1 MLPIRYT
8 SIDSIRQWTV
18 MGGRMPSKS
27 SHAAKFPVQCAG
39 GTSPVAGPARY
50 GPSAPLQLYEDLH
63 DRSSTSNHHFGS
75 RLLWLCNIIP
85 AAIGFCSA
93 MAGPII

>member
-27 SHAAKFPVQCAG
+27 SQYCEVPRTVWG
-39 GTSPVAGPARY
+39 
-50 GPSAPLQLYEDLH
+50 
-63 DRSSTSNHHFGS
+63 SST
-75 RLLWLCNIIP
+75 LLGRP
-85 AAIGFCSA
+85 DTDQ
-93 MAGPII
+93 AGY